1 MGIKDQELIQIFDK
15 IEEKLLEIQNGLSTV
30 SVTNELRKY
39 TDINTFEFLEMYLE
53 HLDSVKKMKSYLNLY
68 TIAKVN
74 IN

>member
-39 TDINTFEFLEMYLE
+39 TDINTFEFLEIIEMYLE
-53 HLDSVKKMKSYLNLY
+53 HLDSCNNRRYCTNR
-68 TIAKVN
+68 
-74 IN
+74 